1 MMNYSWKHTVAAA
14 ITLALSL
21 IAAPFAF
28 SQESGA
34 LPTRLVEQVDFI
46 GAAALPTIDSI
57 VVVGPYG
64 MVGLL
69 KEQDGGL
76 KLHRHPNPPKEDF
89 TAVAALSDAVALVG
103 SSSGNIYSYDGTTLT
118 HIVKLS
124 EYEEPVLAI
133 TAEGGSAWA
142 VGGRGMV
149 ARSDDGKSW
158 TELEIVDVK
167 QPKITWHSGASESWY
182 FGISNIDSDTIK
194 FTGNVDGKPAVDREH
209 YEVFSE
215 EGYLQ
220 NNVPF
225 DMDTPPTIE
234 FNFNPGPP
242 FRPGDVTWNVV
253 LLQGENVLIA
263 GEFGLVLQSADGGE
277 TWVRR
282 DSVLVD
288 SEPDVAYWLSGT
300 QNSEKIILTGAAG
313 VNSRSVDGGITWEI
327 QPQPGN
333 EGIFGI
339 SLLENGDPIVAGAVG
354 LIGTFD
360 GNDWAIADRTR
371 LKLLSW
377 LKNPVPRDDGSVLM
391 LGGRSTAINYKD
403 GEWTRVHVQVE

>member
-1 MMNYSWKHTVAAA
+1 MNYSWKHTVAAA
-14 ITLALSL
+14 TTVALSL
-21 IAAPFAF
+21 MTAPLAF
-28 SQESGA
+28 SQESDA
-34 LPTRLVEQVDFI
+34 LPSRLVEQVDFI
-46 GAAALPTIDSI
+46 GAAALPTMGGI

-69 KEQDGGL
+69 KEEDGGL
-76 KLHRHPNPPKEDF
+76 RLHRHPDPPKEDF

-103 SSSGNIYSYDGTTLT
+103 SSTGNIYSYDGTTLKK
-118 HIVKLS
+118 VAKLG

-133 TAEGGSAWA
+133 AVEDGGAWA

-149 ARSDDGKSW
+149 SRSDDGKSW
-158 TELEIVDVK
+158 TDLEIVDVK
-167 QPKITWHSGASESWY
+167 QPTITWHSGAAESWY
-182 FGISNIDSDTIK
+182 FGISNIDPDTIK
-194 FTGNVDGKPAVDREH
+194 FTGNVGGKPAVDREH
-209 YEVFSE
+209 YEIFSE

-220 NNVPF
+220 NSVPF

-234 FNFNPGPP
+234 YQFNPGPP

-253 LLQGENVLIA
+253 LLDGESVLIA
-263 GEFGLVLQSADGGE
+263 GEFGLVLQSADGGD

-282 DSVLVD
+282 DSVLVNK
-288 SEPDVAYWLSGT
+288 EPDVAYWLAGT
-300 QNSEKIILTGAAG
+300 QNGEKIILTGAAG
-313 VNSRSVDGGITWEI
+313 VNSLSTDGGVSWEL

-339 SLLENGDPIVAGAVG
+339 SLLDNGDPIIAGAVG

-360 GNDWAIADRTR
+360 GNDWSIADRTR

-377 LKNPVPRDDGSVLM
+377 LKNPVPLQDGSVLM

-403 GEWTRVHVQVE
+403 GEWTRVPVRVE